1 MLEPE
6 SDKPE
11 EVLKTLLEQKDYRF
25 LEGFPVVFV
34 NALRAKDQL
43 EWETSDWSPNFYS
56 KRAKTLLPHLL
67 AFTLLLFKFYK
78 VGETF
83 ERRTSKLLSKF
94 RSGKKVFRNVSQS
107 FSESDSVRFDGFEFS
122 PERLK
127 NTFQTYA
134 FQPVKKP
141 ELERKKQALEQEL
154 LLAQMFTVRQKAL
167 LKKKLDNQPF
177 TKTEREYFSRVVK
190 KRLQALADDELHQM
204 ARELVVK

>member
-1 MLEPE
+1 MSLMTKEQLLENLAKYGYPLLEPE

-94 RSGKKVFRNVSQS
+94 RSGKKIRIAFANPED
-107 FSESDSVRFDGFEFS
+107 SEA
-122 PERLK
+122 K
-127 NTFQTYA
+127 TAMQI
-134 FQPVKKP
+134 
-141 ELERKKQALEQEL
+141 ALE
-154 LLAQMFTVRQKAL
+154 AQQWAR
-167 LKKKLDNQPF
+167 
-177 TKTEREYFSRVVK
+177 KTSK
-190 KRLQALADDELHQM
+190 
-204 ARELVVK
+204 